1 MLGLIVG
8 ESSLPNYVINKLLKK
23 NIEFLILDLTKS
35 NIYKRYKN
43 SYSLKI
49 TELGKAISILKKNNC
64 KNVIFIGKVERPDIS
79 LLKFDTKA
87 LFYLPRLFSAF
98 KKGDGNILK
107 EIIKIFKE
115 NKLNV
120 VNSMKFTPEL
130 IFKDKSINK
139 LKINNADKSS
149 ISKGVKIIKSLSKFD
164 IGQSV
169 VINNGY
175 VLAIEGPE
183 GTDETIK
190 RSLHLSKK
198 YKLKNKSILIK
209 FPKANQDLRIDLPT
223 IGFDTIKNCIKANIK
238 GIAVKRSQ
246 NIILDK
252 DKIINLV
259 KKNNFF
265 IIYIFNFIKN
275 TI

>member
-8 ESSLPNYVINKLLKK
+8 ESSLPNFVIKKLLRK
-23 NIEFLILDLTKS
+23 NVEFLILDLTKS

-49 TELGKAISILKKNNC
+49 TELGKAISLLKKNNC
-64 KNVIFIGKVERPDIS
+64 KNIIFIGKVERPEIS
-79 LLKFDTKA
+79 LLKFDRKA
-87 LFYLPRLFSAF
+87 LLYLPRLFSAF

-120 VNSMKFTPEL
+120 INSMKFTPEL

-139 LKINNADKSS
+139 VKINKTDKSS
-149 ISKGVKIIKSLSKFD
+149 ISKGVRIIRSLSKFD

-190 RSLHLSKK
+190 RSLYLSKK

-209 FPKANQDLRIDLPT
+209 FPKTNQDLRIDLPT
-223 IGFDTIKNCIKANIK
+223 IGFNTIKNCIKANIG

-252 DKIINLV
+252 DKIINLA

-265 IIYIFNFIKN
+265 IIS
-275 TI
+275 T

>member
-8 ESSLPNYVINKLLKK
+8 ESSLPNFVINKLLRK
-23 NIEFLILDLTKS
+23 NVKFLILDLTKS
-35 NIYKRYKN
+35 NIYKKYKN

-49 TELGKAISILKKNNC
+49 TELGKAISVLKKNNC
-64 KNVIFIGKVERPDIS
+64 KNVIFIGKVERPEIS
-79 LLKFDTKA
+79 LLKFDRKT
-87 LFYLPRLFSAF
+87 LFYLPRLFLAF

-130 IFKDKSINK
+130 IFMDKSINK
-139 LKINNADKSS
+139 VKINNTDKSS
-149 ISKGVKIIKSLSKFD
+149 ISKGVRIIKSLSKFD

-190 RSLHLSKK
+190 RSLYLLKK
-198 YKLKNKSILIK
+198 YKLKNKSILVK

-238 GIAVKRSQ
+238 GIALKRSQ

-265 IIYIFNFIKN
+265 IISI
-275 TI
+275 

>member
-8 ESSLPNYVINKLLKK
+8 ESSLPSFVINKLLRK
-23 NIEFLILDLTKS
+23 NVEFLILDLTKS
-35 NIYKRYKN
+35 NIYKKYKN

-49 TELGKAISILKKNNC
+49 TELGKAISLLKKNNC
-64 KNVIFIGKVERPDIS
+64 KNVILIGKVKRPEIS
-79 LLKFDTKA
+79 LLKFDRKA
-87 LFYLPRLFSAF
+87 LFYFPRLFSAF

-115 NKLNV
+115 NKINV

-139 LKINNADKSS
+139 VKINNTDKSS
-149 ISKGVKIIKSLSKFD
+149 ISKGVRIIKSLSKFD

-198 YKLKNKSILIK
+198 YNLKNKSILVK

-265 IIYIFNFIKN
+265 IISI
-275 TI
+275 

>member
-8 ESSLPNYVINKLLKK
+8 ESSLPNFVINKLLKK
-23 NIEFLILDLTKS
+23 NIDFLILDLTKS
-35 NIYKRYKN
+35 NIYKKYKN
-43 SYSLKI
+43 SHSLKI

-79 LLKFDTKA
+79 LLKFDRKA

-139 LKINNADKSS
+139 LKINNTDKSS

-265 IIYIFNFIKN
+265 IISI
-275 TI
+275 

>member
-8 ESSLPNYVINKLLKK
+8 ESSLPNFVINKLLKK
-23 NIEFLILDLTKS
+23 NIDFLILDLTKS
-35 NIYKRYKN
+35 NIYKKYKN
-43 SYSLKI
+43 SHSLKI

-79 LLKFDTKA
+79 LLKFDRKA

-139 LKINNADKSS
+139 LKINNTDKSS
-149 ISKGVKIIKSLSKFD
+149 ISKGIRIIKSLSKFD

-209 FPKANQDLRIDLPT
+209 FPKVNQDLRIDLPT

-265 IIYIFNFIKN
+265 IISI
-275 TI
+275 

>member
-1 MLGLIVG
+1 MLGIIAG
-8 ESSLPNYVINKLLKK
+8 ETSLPKYLINKLIK
-23 NIEFLILDLTKS
+23 NNSKFLILDLTKS
-35 NIYKRYKN
+35 NNFKKYAN

-49 TELGKAISILKKNNC
+49 TQLGKAISILNKNNC
-64 KNVIFIGKVERPDIS
+64 KNIIFIGKVKRPEIS
-79 LLKFDTKA
+79 LLKFDRKA
-87 LFYLPRLFSAF
+87 LFYLPRLFTAF

-107 EIIKIFKE
+107 EVIKIFKE
-115 NKLNV
+115 HKINV

-130 IFKDKSINK
+130 IFTDTNINK
-139 LKINNADKSS
+139 IRINSS
-149 ISKGVKIIKSLSKFD
+149 DTASIIKGVNIIKSLSKFD

-190 RSLHLSKK
+190 RSSHLLKK
-198 YKLKNKSILIK
+198 YRLKNKSILIK
-209 FPKANQDLRIDLPT
+209 FPKMNQDLRVDLPT
-223 IGFDTIKNCIKANIK
+223 IGLDTIKNCIKANIK

-252 DKIINLV
+252 DKIKNLT

-265 IIYIFNFIKN
+265 IISL
-275 TI
+275 

>member
-8 ESSLPNYVINKLLKK
+8 ETDLPRFLINKLLKK
-23 NIEFLILDLTKS
+23 NLKFVILDLTKS
-35 NIYKRYKN
+35 NIYKKYKN

-49 TELGKAISILKKNNC
+49 SELGKAISILKRNNC
-64 KNVIFIGKVERPDIS
+64 KNIIFIGKVKRPEIS
-79 LLKFDTKA
+79 LLKFDRKA

-115 NKLNV
+115 HKINV

-130 IFKDKSINK
+130 IFKDRSINNV
-139 LKINNADKSS
+139 KIQKTDKSS
-149 ISKGVKIIKSLSKFD
+149 IIKGASIIKSLSKFD

-169 VINNGY
+169 IINNGY

-209 FPKANQDLRIDLPT
+209 LPKANQDLRIDLPT

-252 DKIINLV
+252 DKIINLA

-265 IIYIFNFIKN
+265 IISI
-275 TI
+275 

>member
-8 ESSLPNYVINKLLKK
+8 ESSLPKFIINKLLKK
-23 NIEFLILDLTKS
+23 KIEFLILDLTKS
-35 NIYKRYKN
+35 NIYKNYKN

-49 TELGKAISILKKNNC
+49 TELGKAISILKKSNC
-64 KNVIFIGKVERPDIS
+64 KNIIFLGKVKRPEIS
-79 LLKFDTKA
+79 LLKFDRKA
-87 LFYLPRLFSAF
+87 LFYLPRLLLAF

-130 IFKDKSINK
+130 IFKDKSINNV
-139 LKINNADKSS
+139 KIKNTDKSS
-149 ISKGVKIIKSLSKFD
+149 IIKGVDIINSLSKFD

-190 RSLHLSKK
+190 RSLYLSKK

-209 FPKANQDLRIDLPT
+209 FPKANQDLRVDLPT
-223 IGFDTIKNCIKANIK
+223 IGLDTVKNCIKSNIK

-252 DKIINLV
+252 DKIINLA

-265 IIYIFNFIKN
+265 IISL
-275 TI
+275 

>member
-8 ESSLPNYVINKLLKK
+8 ESSLPNFVINKLLKK

-35 NIYKRYKN
+35 YIYKRYKN

-139 LKINNADKSS
+139 LKINNTDKSS

-252 DKIINLV
+252 NKIINLV

-265 IIYIFNFIKN
+265 IISI
-275 TI
+275 

>member
-8 ESSLPNYVINKLLKK
+8 ESSLPNFVINKLLKK
-23 NIEFLILDLTKS
+23 NIEILILDLTKS

-139 LKINNADKSS
+139 LKINNTDKSS

-265 IIYIFNFIKN
+265 IISI
-275 TI
+275 

>member
-8 ESSLPNYVINKLLKK
+8 ESRLPNFVINKLLKK
-23 NIEFLILDLTKS
+23 NIDFLILDLTKS
-35 NIYKRYKN
+35 NIYKKYKN
-43 SYSLKI
+43 SHSLKI

-64 KNVIFIGKVERPDIS
+64 KNVIFIGKVERPEIS
-79 LLKFDTKA
+79 LLKFDRKA

-115 NKLNV
+115 NKINV

-139 LKINNADKSS
+139 VKINNTDKSS
-149 ISKGVKIIKSLSKFD
+149 ISKGVRIIKSLSKFD

-169 VINNGY
+169 IINNGY

-198 YKLKNKSILIK
+198 YKLKNKSILVK

-265 IIYIFNFIKN
+265 IISI
-275 TI
+275 

>member
-23 NIEFLILDLTKS
+23 NVEFLILDLTKS
-35 NIYKRYKN
+35 HIYKRYKN

-79 LLKFDTKA
+79 LLKFDRKA

-139 LKINNADKSS
+139 LKINNTDKSS

-238 GIAVKRSQ
+238 GIAVRRSQ

-265 IIYIFNFIKN
+265 IISI
-275 TI
+275 

>member
-1 MLGLIVG
+1 MIGLIVG
-8 ESSLPNYVINKLLKK
+8 ETSLPKFVINKLLKK
-23 NIEFLILDLTKS
+23 KIDFLILDLTRS
-35 NIYKRYKN
+35 YIYKKYEN

-64 KNVIFIGKVERPDIS
+64 KNIVFIGKVKRPEFS
-79 LLKFDTKA
+79 LLKFDSKA
-87 LFYLPRLFSAF
+87 LFYLPRLFAAF

-115 NKLNV
+115 HKITV

-130 IFKDKSINK
+130 IFKDKSINDV
-139 LKINNADKSS
+139 KIKNIDKSS
-149 ISKGVKIIKSLSKFD
+149 IVKGVGIIKSLSKFD

-183 GTDETIK
+183 GTDEAIK
-190 RSLHLSKK
+190 RSLNLSKK
-198 YKLKNKSILIK
+198 YKLKDKSILVK
-209 FPKANQDLRIDLPT
+209 FPKANQDLRVDLPT
-223 IGFDTIKNCIKANIK
+223 IGLDTIKNCIKANIK

-246 NIILDK
+246 NIILNK
-252 DKIINLV
+252 NKIINLT

-265 IIYIFNFIKN
+265 IISL
-275 TI
+275 

>member
-8 ESSLPNYVINKLLKK
+8 ETSLPKFVIKELLKK
-23 NIEFLILDLTKS
+23 NVSFLILDLTKY
-35 NIYKRYKN
+35 NIYKKYKN

-49 TELGKAISILKKNNC
+49 TELGKAISVFKKNNC
-64 KNVIFIGKVERPDIS
+64 KNIIFIGKVERPEIS
-79 LLKFDTKA
+79 LLKFDRKA
-87 LFYLPRLFSAF
+87 LFYLPRLFSVF

-107 EIIKIFKE
+107 EVIKIFKE
-115 NKLNV
+115 NKINV
-120 VNSMKFTPEL
+120 LNSMKFTPEL
-130 IFKDKSINK
+130 IFKDESINK
-139 LKINNADKSS
+139 LKTNDADNIS
-149 ISKGVKIIKSLSKFD
+149 ISKGVSIIKALSKFD

-169 VINNGY
+169 IINNGY

-190 RSLHLSKK
+190 RSLYLSKK

-209 FPKANQDLRIDLPT
+209 FPKVNQDLRVDLPT
-223 IGFDTIKNCIKANIK
+223 IGLDTIKNCIKANIK
-238 GIAVKRSQ
+238 GIALKRSQ

-252 DKIINLV
+252 DKIINLT

-265 IIYIFNFIKN
+265 IISI
-275 TI
+275 

>member
-8 ESSLPNYVINKLLKK
+8 ESSLPKYVINKLLKK

-35 NIYKRYKN
+35 NIYKKYKN
-43 SYSLKI
+43 SYSLNI
-49 TELGKAISILKKNNC
+49 TELRKAISILKKNNC

-130 IFKDKSINK
+130 IFKDKAINK
-139 LKINNADKSS
+139 VKINKTDKSS
-149 ISKGVKIIKSLSKFD
+149 ISKGVRIIKSLSKFD

-169 VINNGY
+169 VVNNGY

-190 RSLHLSKK
+190 RSSDLSKK

-265 IIYIFNFIKN
+265 IISI
-275 TI
+275 

>member
-8 ESSLPNYVINKLLKK
+8 ESSLPNFVINKLLKK

-35 NIYKRYKN
+35 YIYKRYKN

-139 LKINNADKSS
+139 LKINNTDKSS

-190 RSLHLSKK
+190 RSLYLSKK

-265 IIYIFNFIKN
+265 IISI
-275 TI
+275 

>member
-8 ESSLPNYVINKLLKK
+8 ESSLPNFVINKLLKK

-79 LLKFDTKA
+79 LLKFDRKA

-139 LKINNADKSS
+139 LKINNTDKSS

-238 GIAVKRSQ
+238 GIALKRSQ

-265 IIYIFNFIKN
+265 IISI
-275 TI
+275 

>member
-8 ESSLPNYVINKLLKK
+8 ETSLPNFVINKLLKK
-23 NIEFLILDLTKS
+23 KIDFLILDLTRS
-35 NIYKRYKN
+35 CIYKKYKN

-64 KNVIFIGKVERPDIS
+64 KNIIFIGKVKRPEFS
-79 LLKFDTKA
+79 LLKFDSKA
-87 LFYLPRLFSAF
+87 LFYLPRLFAAF

-115 NKLNV
+115 HKITV

-130 IFKDKSINK
+130 IFQEKSINK
-139 LKINNADKSS
+139 VKINNSDKSS
-149 ISKGVKIIKSLSKFD
+149 ITKGVDIIKSLSKFD

-169 VINNGY
+169 VVNNGY

-198 YKLKNKSILIK
+198 YRLKNKSILIK
-209 FPKANQDLRIDLPT
+209 FPKSNQDLRVDLPT
-223 IGFDTIKNCIKANIK
+223 IGLGTIKNCIKGNIK

-246 NIILDK
+246 NIILNK
-252 DKIINLV
+252 DKIVNLTI
-259 KKNNFF
+259 KNNFF
-265 IIYIFNFIKN
+265 IISL
-275 TI
+275 

>member
-1 MLGLIVG
+1 
-8 ESSLPNYVINKLLKK
+8 
-23 NIEFLILDLTKS
+23 
-35 NIYKRYKN
+35 
-43 SYSLKI
+43 LKI
-49 TELGKAISILKKNNC
+49 TELGKAISLLKKNNC
-64 KNVIFIGKVERPDIS
+64 KNVIFIGKVERPEIS
-79 LLKFDTKA
+79 LLKFDRKA

-115 NKLNV
+115 NKLKV
-120 VNSMKFTPEL
+120 VNSMKYTPEL
-130 IFKDKSINK
+130 IFKDKR
-139 LKINNADKSS
+139 INNVQINNTDKSS
-149 ISKGVKIIKSLSKFD
+149 IFKGIRIIKSLSKFD

-169 VINNGY
+169 IINDGY

-190 RSLHLSKK
+190 RSLYLSKK
-198 YKLKNKSILIK
+198 YKLKNKSILVK
-209 FPKANQDLRIDLPT
+209 FPKVNQDLRIDLPT

-238 GIAVKRSQ
+238 GIALKRSQ

-265 IIYIFNFIKN
+265 IISV
-275 TI
+275 

>member
-35 NIYKRYKN
+35 YIYKRYKN

-79 LLKFDTKA
+79 LLKFDRKA

-139 LKINNADKSS
+139 LKINNTDKSS

-238 GIAVKRSQ
+238 GIAVRRSQ

-265 IIYIFNFIKN
+265 IISI
-275 TI
+275 

>member
-8 ESSLPNYVINKLLKK
+8 ESSLPNFVINKLLRK
-23 NIEFLILDLTKS
+23 NVEFLILDLTKS

-139 LKINNADKSS
+139 LKINNTDKSS

-265 IIYIFNFIKN
+265 IISI
-275 TI
+275 

>member
-139 LKINNADKSS
+139 LKINNTDKSS

-183 GTDETIK
+183 GTDVTIK

-223 IGFDTIKNCIKANIK
+223 IGFETIKNCIKANIK

-246 NIILDK
+246 NIFLDK

-265 IIYIFNFIKN
+265 IISI
-275 TI
+275 

>member
-35 NIYKRYKN
+35 YIYKRYKN

-79 LLKFDTKA
+79 LLKFDRKA

-139 LKINNADKSS
+139 LKINNTDKSS

-198 YKLKNKSILIK
+198 YKLKNKSILVK

-265 IIYIFNFIKN
+265 IVSI
-275 TI
+275 

>member
-49 TELGKAISILKKNNC
+49 TELGKAISVLKKNNC

-139 LKINNADKSS
+139 LKINNTDKSS

-265 IIYIFNFIKN
+265 IISI
-275 TI
+275 

>member
-1 MLGLIVG
+1 
-8 ESSLPNYVINKLLKK
+8 
-23 NIEFLILDLTKS
+23 
-35 NIYKRYKN
+35 
-43 SYSLKI
+43 
-49 TELGKAISILKKNNC
+49 
-64 KNVIFIGKVERPDIS
+64 

-183 GTDETIK
+183 GTDVTIK

-252 DKIINLV
+252 DKIINLA

-265 IIYIFNFIKN
+265 IISI
-275 TI
+275 

>member
-8 ESSLPNYVINKLLKK
+8 ESRLPNFVINKLLKK
-23 NIEFLILDLTKS
+23 NVEFLILDLTKS
-35 NIYKRYKN
+35 NIYKKYKN

-49 TELGKAISILKKNNC
+49 TELGKAISVLKKNNC
-64 KNVIFIGKVERPDIS
+64 KNVIFLGKVERPEIS
-79 LLKFDTKA
+79 LLKFDRKA

-139 LKINNADKSS
+139 VKINNTDKSS
-149 ISKGVKIIKSLSKFD
+149 ISKGVRIIKSLSKFD

-169 VINNGY
+169 IINNGY

-198 YKLKNKSILIK
+198 YKLKNKSILVK

-252 DKIINLV
+252 DKIINLA

-265 IIYIFNFIKN
+265 IISI
-275 TI
+275 

>member
-23 NIEFLILDLTKS
+23 NVEFLILDLTKS
-35 NIYKRYKN
+35 YIYKRYKN

-139 LKINNADKSS
+139 LKINNTDKSS

-190 RSLHLSKK
+190 RSLHLLKK
-198 YKLKNKSILIK
+198 YKLKNKSILVK

-265 IIYIFNFIKN
+265 IISI
-275 TI
+275 

>member
-8 ESSLPNYVINKLLKK
+8 ESSLPNYVINKLLKI
-23 NIEFLILDLTKS
+23 NVEFLILDLTKS

-139 LKINNADKSS
+139 LKINNTDKSS

-183 GTDETIK
+183 GTDVTIK

-265 IIYIFNFIKN
+265 IISI
-275 TI
+275 

>member
-120 VNSMKFTPEL
+120 INSMKFTPEL

-139 LKINNADKSS
+139 IKINNTDKSS

-265 IIYIFNFIKN
+265 IISI
-275 TI
+275 

>member
-8 ESSLPNYVINKLLKK
+8 ESSLPNFVINKLLKK

-35 NIYKRYKN
+35 NIYKKYIN

-49 TELGKAISILKKNNC
+49 TELGKAISVLKKNNC
-64 KNVIFIGKVERPDIS
+64 KNVIFIGKVERPEIS
-79 LLKFDTKA
+79 LLKFDRKA

-120 VNSMKFTPEL
+120 INSMKFTPEL

-139 LKINNADKSS
+139 VKINNTDKSS
-149 ISKGVKIIKSLSKFD
+149 ISKGVRIIKSLSKFD

-198 YKLKNKSILIK
+198 YKLKNKSILVK
-209 FPKANQDLRIDLPT
+209 FPKVNQDLRIDLPT

-265 IIYIFNFIKN
+265 IISI
-275 TI
+275 